1 MKKRL
6 RATKIRIREIKGH
19 HYVYIGPN
27 SETYIGPAGD
37 INTWQL
43 ALSMLREDVKDFRAR
58 LMTKLLINAAIALN
72 KVKFKEFLWRN
83 HIPKWCIGFWNLAH
97 DIRDESVDELFR
109 RLNFDWGILQE
120 NVLSYLERIRSRL
133 DNRAHKKAL

>member
-6 RATKIRIREIKGH
+6 RATKIRIKEVKGH

-37 INTWQL
+37 IDTWQL
-43 ALSMLREDVKDFRAR
+43 ALFMLREDVKDFRAW
-58 LMTKLLINAAIALN
+58 LMTKLLINAAMGLN
-72 KVKFKEFLWRN
+72 KSKFKEFLWRN
-83 HIPKWCIGFWNLAH
+83 HIPKWCMGFWNFVH
-97 DIRDESVDELFR
+97 GIKDESVDELFR

-120 NVLSYLERIRSRL
+120 DILSYLKRIKSRL
-133 DNRAHKKAL
+133 DNRTHKKTI